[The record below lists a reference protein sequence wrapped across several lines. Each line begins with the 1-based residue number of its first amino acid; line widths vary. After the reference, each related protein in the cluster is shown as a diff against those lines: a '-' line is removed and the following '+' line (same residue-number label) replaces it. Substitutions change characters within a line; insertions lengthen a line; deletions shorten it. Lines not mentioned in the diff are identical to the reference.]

1 MQKVQR
7 FGSAMFVPVLLFAFA
22 GIVVGLSTLF
32 KNEQLMGAIARPDT
46 FWYQFW
52 FVIEEGGWTVFRQ
65 MPLLFAVGIPIALA
79 KKAQARACLEAL
91 TTYLTFN
98 YFVSAILTVWG
109 DFFGVD
115 MTQEAGGTSG
125 LAEIAGIKT
134 LDTNIIGAILISS
147 IVVYIHNRYFDK
159 KLPDF
164 LGIFQGSSFVV
175 IISFAVMLPVA

>member
-109 DFFGVD
+109 DFLVS
-115 MTQEAGGTSG
+115 T
-125 LAEIAGIKT
+125 
-134 LDTNIIGAILISS
+134 
-147 IVVYIHNRYFDK
+147 
-159 KLPDF
+159 
-164 LGIFQGSSFVV
+164 
-175 IISFAVMLPVA
+175 